1 MAAGDKGVYEETYM
15 QKVTT
20 ELKEAITEGRQL
32 LQDMKAERKEY
43 EKLFEK
49 VRAETRS
56 TIEEYIAVQ
65 VKTGLASYSASMRKA
80 TDDATKAVFKRFDT
94 LADILMGTD
103 DPNKESLATVIRKW
117 KADGH

>member
-32 LQDMKAERKEY
+32 LQDMKAERRA
-43 EKLFEK
+43 FENRLAE
-49 VRAETRS
+49 VRKETRD
-56 TIEEYIAVQ
+56 TVEKHIAVE
-65 VKTGLASYSASMRKA
+65 VKTGLAAYRSSLDQATKKA
-80 TDDATKAVFKRFDT
+80 TAAVFKRFDT

-103 DPNKESLATVIRKW
+103 DPNKESLATVVRKW
-117 KADGH
+117 KANGR